1 MSNDTVNPL
10 VLAVNFTPDE
20 LHELLRQAIELGAS
34 DITIQSGD
42 YVWAEI
48 KRLYQPL
55 TNRVLEHSEVER
67 ALMFLYNSSGAAIL
81 QNGEDL
87 DFEVEISARQGDPN
101 DVRRFR
107 ANATACR
114 VGAVSRG
121 ISMTL
126 RIIPGVPPPLA
137 ALNIPQTIK
146 ETIFPEYGL
155 VLIVGTTG
163 SGKSTLLA
171 SCNRHRLE
179 NATAP
184 VKILT
189 YEEPIEF
196 VYTGLAQN
204 RMPQPSQV
212 AIGRN
217 LKSFSEAGRNAM
229 RRKGGVIIMG
239 ESRDP
244 ESVQACF
251 EMSMSGHAVYSTVHA
266 DTPAEVFGRM
276 ISFYPEDAQP
286 AAANKLLDSL
296 RLIVAQKLAR
306 TTDGQVVAIRSW
318 FVMDRAAK
326 QALSQTRYYEWGPLV
341 TEMMDQVGTSF
352 DQQCLPLLRD
362 ERISYETFLKVTSM
376 TPNEARE
383 FLTKHELT
391 ERIETPALLDDHQ
404 EASHA

>member
-1 MSNDTVNPL
+1 MSNETPFQLNLP
-10 VLAVNFTPDE
+10 VNFTPDE
-20 LHELLRQAIELGAS
+20 LYDMLRHAVAQGAS

-42 YVWAEI
+42 YIWAEI
-48 KRLYQPL
+48 RRRYEPI
-55 TNRVLEHSEVER
+55 TNRVLEHSELER
-67 ALMFLYNSSGAAIL
+67 ALAFLYNNSGTAIL
-81 QNGEDL
+81 QNGDAL
-87 DFEVEISARQGDPN
+87 DFEVEISAQKGDPN
-101 DVRRFR
+101 NVKRFR

-114 VGAVSRG
+114 VGAIARGVS
-121 ISMTL
+121 ITL
-126 RIIPGVPPPLA
+126 RTIPGVPPPLSV
-137 ALNIPQTIK
+137 LNLPESIK

-179 NATAP
+179 NADSP

-196 VYTGLAQN
+196 VYTGLAKN

-217 LKSFSEAGRNAM
+217 LKEFSDAGRNAM

-239 ESRDP
+239 ESRDR

-266 DTPAEVFGRM
+266 DTPAEVFARM
-276 ISFYPEDAQP
+276 VSFYPEDAQP

-296 RLIVAQKLAR
+296 RLVVAQKLAR
-306 TTDGQVVAIRSW
+306 TTDDQVTAIRSW
-318 FVMDRAAK
+318 FIMDRKAK
-326 QALSQTRYYEWGPLV
+326 NVLAKAKYYEWGSIV
-341 TEMMDQVGTSF
+341 TQMMDEAGTSF
-352 DQQCLPLLRD
+352 DRQCLPLVR
-362 ERISYETFLKVTSM
+362 EGKISYETFLKVTSM
-376 TPNEARE
+376 TPYEARQ
-383 FLTKHELT
+383 FLTEHDMAELL
-391 ERIETPALLDDHQ
+391 PAHGQ
-404 EASHA
+404 EEIDYA